1 MAPSTGAA
9 TGAASGT
16 LSSLLPIFLLLT
28 RMCRVSCA
36 VCVVFRVPAA
46 PSHLSHLSPQLQAY
60 FQDTPRASDP
70 EAIFAD
76 HTPVS
81 GELSQVTQL
90 NHDVAPEVNVELVL
104 SQVRSTAQP
113 HTPQLSGVSGL
124 TGNRG
129 DEIPGFGPGDARHPE
144 LDARL

>member
-1 MAPSTGAA
+1 VCVV
-9 TGAASGT
+9 
-16 LSSLLPIFLLLT
+16 
-28 RMCRVSCA
+28 CRVSC
-36 VCVVFRVPAA
+36 VSCSAA

-104 SQVRSTAQP
+104 SQVRTTAQP
-113 HTPQLSGVSGL
+113 HTHTPQLSPAGVSGL
-124 TGNRG
+124 MGNRG
-129 DEIPGFGPGDARHPE
+129 GGEIPGFGPGDARHPE